1 LCELVHVQ
9 HVSYLVYVQVL
20 SVKMVGDNRE
30 GQASLCRWPLEVV
43 KDGREAW
50 TEGLRGEGW
59 TMDE

>member
-1 LCELVHVQ
+1 VQ
-9 HVSYLVYVQVL
+9 HVSCLVYVQVL

-30 GQASLCRWPLEVV
+30 GQASSCRWPLEVV
-43 KDGREAW
+43 KDRREAW